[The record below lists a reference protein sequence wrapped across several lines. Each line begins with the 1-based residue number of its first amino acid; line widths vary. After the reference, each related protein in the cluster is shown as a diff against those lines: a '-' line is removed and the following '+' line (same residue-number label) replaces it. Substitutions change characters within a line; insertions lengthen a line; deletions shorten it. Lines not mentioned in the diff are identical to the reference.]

1 MASWQEV
8 VDDAPDFARAVQGR
22 FDAHQHKVLATL
34 RKDGSPRI
42 SGIEASFAEGEL
54 WLGMMLESRKALD
67 LLRDP
72 RLALHSATPDV
83 GDDPTAWTG
92 DAKIA
97 GRAIDATDP
106 SVMKKYVRAFGE
118 PEQPF
123 HLFTVDI
130 AEVVLVRVGDPA
142 DHLDI
147 DVWRA
152 GRGLERIARA

>member
-8 VDDAPDFARAVQGR
+8 VDDAPDFALAVQER

-83 GDDPTAWTG
+83 GDDPSAWKG

-97 GRAIDATDP
+97 GRAVEATP
-106 SVMKKYVRAFGE
+106 SIMEKYARAFGR

-147 DVWRA
+147 DVWRT
-152 GRGLERIARA
+152 GRGLNRIERG